1 MARWWNAEGE
11 MPLRSANGAHLIA
24 TPTRPPWYP
33 VNERKERLIMP
44 GKRWKLAISSDC
56 WHCSECRR
64 EIPPET
70 EFYLLDDNKGVAR
83 CGQCQREHEIRR
95 ENSRRID
102 ALTAHQH
109 RDALLALNRERKIT
123 LKHRE
128 MLSIQCPGAPP
139 QAECG
144 SIGTQGPARWSRRR
158 ERTVRKTRTSPW
170 DRLPLLE
177 ATPSSVR
184 RRQVDRSD

>member
-1 MARWWNAEGE
+1 
-11 MPLRSANGAHLIA
+11 
-24 TPTRPPWYP
+24 
-33 VNERKERLIMP
+33 MP

-102 ALTAHQH
+102 ALTAHQY

-128 MLSIQCPGAPP
+128 MLSIQCQAPRHKLSAGQLARKAQLAGAAVVNA
-139 QAECG
+139 QYG
-144 SIGTQGPARWSRRR
+144 KLGHLL
-158 ERTVRKTRTSPW
+158 W

-177 ATPSSVR
+177 PPPARSGEGRWIGVIEPCWKKIGRHYEGTMHPSLARALKQIGWCSAAPE
-184 RRQVDRSD
+184 RSSR